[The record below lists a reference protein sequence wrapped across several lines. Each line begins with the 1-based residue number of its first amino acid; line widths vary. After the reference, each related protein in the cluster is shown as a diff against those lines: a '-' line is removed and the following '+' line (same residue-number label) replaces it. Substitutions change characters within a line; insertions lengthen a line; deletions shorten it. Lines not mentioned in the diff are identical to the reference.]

1 MAGKNR
7 IEINEAKNGEL
18 FLTVKSANNK
28 KVMTSG
34 ETYKTRQGIQNAVVA
49 AKKIIRNPLVIDN
62 TKPKGQKA

>member
-7 IEINEAKNGEL
+7 IEINKASNKQL

-34 ETYKTRQGIQNAVVA
+34 ETYKTRQGVENAVSA
-49 AKKIIRNPLVIDN
+49 LKKIVRNPVVIDK
-62 TKPKGQKA
+62 TRK